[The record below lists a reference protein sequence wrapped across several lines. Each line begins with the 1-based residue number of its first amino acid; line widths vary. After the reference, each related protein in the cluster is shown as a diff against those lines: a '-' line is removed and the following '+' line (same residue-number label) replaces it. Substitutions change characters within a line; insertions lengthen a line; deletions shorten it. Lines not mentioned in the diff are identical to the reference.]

1 MSVQL
6 IITMMGLQQLLMLT
20 VAILCD
26 VTKGQEEPTFED
38 LERLNATMTQFS
50 NQLRLLQASIDERL
64 TSIETSEIQQVRTV
78 VHPAHKL
85 FMRST
90 HGHPQKMF

>member
-1 MSVQL
+1 
-6 IITMMGLQQLLMLT
+6 MGLQQLLMLT

-78 VHPAHKL
+78 VQPAHKL
-85 FMRST
+85 LMRST
-90 HGHPQKMF
+90 HGHPQKIF